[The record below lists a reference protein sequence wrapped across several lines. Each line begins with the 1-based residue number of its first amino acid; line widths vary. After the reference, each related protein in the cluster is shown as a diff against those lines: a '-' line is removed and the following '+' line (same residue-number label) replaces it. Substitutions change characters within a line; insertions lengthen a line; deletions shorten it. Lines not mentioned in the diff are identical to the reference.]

1 MIVVAPVRDRAR
13 RERLRA
19 GLGYLGYAAIGEAS
33 WISPRPSPEL
43 EPLLRA
49 ERVRAERFTAHYDG
63 DPAGLLAR
71 AWDLDGLAHAY
82 TGWLTEAAGL
92 VAGLGPDAP
101 DEQVFAV
108 RSKLVHEWRKF
119 LFTDPGL
126 PAALLP
132 VQWPG
137 RQAAALFEAESA
149 RLLPA
154 AAAFVDSCLKPH
166 GTGAGRPSAHK

>member
-1 MIVVAPVRDRAR
+1 
-13 RERLRA
+13 
-19 GLGYLGYAAIGEAS
+19 
-33 WISPRPSPEL
+33 
-43 EPLLRA
+43 
-49 ERVRAERFTAHYDG
+49 
-63 DPAGLLAR
+63 
-71 AWDLDGLAHAY
+71 
-82 TGWLTEAAGL
+82 
-92 VAGLGPDAP
+92 
-101 DEQVFAV
+101 
-108 RSKLVHEWRKF
+108 VHEWRKF